1 MSFSTITSYTTPMT
15 RIIIPFLALLLI
27 TSFPACSKDEELSRE
42 DLDALGSQGVTEL
55 LAKITSKPWRGE
67 EFVPGVLGGTW
78 NSVTDQ
84 DPKSFNLL
92 IAEQDSATRSV
103 VDTMLDYLVD
113 YDPLTRTWKPHAAS
127 FEVIPYEKA
136 DKLDVIYTLRDD
148 LYWSYYNSPTKTKVT
163 SDDVVFWY
171 NEITG
176 REEFHSSSYYQ
187 QFLLMDDGSEAHIN
201 IEKIDDRRF
210 VFHFPRIVA
219 EPLLATNMT
228 IRPQLD
234 YEQALQEKGVQGV
247 WDIFGVNT
255 DPQKIPSMGQWFL
268 TEYTAGQRLVF
279 KRNPNYWDKDSND
292 VSIPYFEEEIVRIIP
307 DENTRFL
314 LFKQGQTETYTSRPE
329 DLDELVNNAKFDYT
343 VFGNEGALGA
353 SFWTFNQNPKNK
365 DTPQYE
371 WFTQKTFRQ
380 AMSCLLNRDR
390 IISQV
395 YRGLA
400 QPKLTFFPE
409 PNRYFDGSITLQY
422 LYNPDRAVELLSS
435 IGIRQDSAGIMRD
448 AKNRPVEFNL
458 TISSDRAVMNDTASI
473 ISDELGKVGI
483 KVNIRVLDFQKLVEQ
498 LFTTCDWE
506 SVIMG
511 LSGSDIFPSQGSNV
525 WPSDGNLH
533 MWYPQQPSPATEWE
547 ARIDYLYN
555 EGAYTV
561 DEQKAKVIW
570 DEYQRI
576 ILEQCPIIYLVRPR
590 GFTALR
596 NRWDMSNV
604 YYDNMNGFELTH
616 VFLKQ

>member
-1 MSFSTITSYTTPMT
+1 MK
-15 RIIIPFLALLLI
+15 RIILPFLVLLLL
-27 TSFPACSKDEELSRE
+27 SAFFGCSKDEELSRE
-42 DLDALGSQGVTEL
+42 ELDALGFRGVTEL
-55 LAKITSKPWRGE
+55 LAKTTSKPWRGE
-67 EFVPGVLGGTW
+67 AFVPGVLGGTW

-92 IAEQDSATRSV
+92 VAEQDAATQGV
-103 VDTMLDYLVD
+103 MDYMLDYLVD
-113 YDPLTRTWKPHAAS
+113 YDPLTRLWKPHAAS
-127 FEVIPYEKA
+127 FEVIPYEA
-136 DKLDVIYTLRDD
+136 LDKLDVIYTLRDD
-148 LYWSYYNSPTKTKVT
+148 LYWSYYNSPAKTKVS
-163 SDDVVFWY
+163 SDDVIFWY
-171 NEITG
+171 NEIYG

-219 EPLLATNMT
+219 EPLLATNTT
-228 IRPQLD
+228 IHPRLD
-234 YEQALQEKGVQGV
+234 YEKALREKGVQGV
-247 WDIFGVNT
+247 RDIFSVNT
-255 DPQKIPSMGQWFL
+255 DPQKIPSMGKWFL

-279 KRNPNYWDKDSND
+279 KRNPAYWDKDSNG
-292 VSIPYFEEEIVRIIP
+292 VSIPYYEEEIVQIIP
-307 DENTRFL
+307 EENTRFL
-314 LFKQGQTETYTSRPE
+314 LFKDGKTELYGSRPE
-329 DLDELVNNAKFDYT
+329 DFAELVNNASNNYT
-343 VFGNEGALGA
+343 VFGNEGALSA

-390 IISQV
+390 IIAQV

-400 QPKLTFFPE
+400 RPKLTFFPE
-409 PNRYFDGSITLQY
+409 PNRYFNESVTLQY
-422 LYNPDRAVELLSS
+422 LYNPERAVELLSS
-435 IGIRQDSAGIMRD
+435 IGIKRDSAGIMRD
-448 AKNRPVEFNL
+448 AKNRAIEFNL
-458 TISSDRAVMNDTASI
+458 TIASDRTVQNDTASI

-483 KVNIRVLDFQKLVEQ
+483 KVNIRVLDFQKQVEQ
-498 LFTTCDWE
+498 LFTTYDWE
-506 SVIMG
+506 SMLMG
-511 LSGSDIFPSQGSNV
+511 LSGSNIFPSQGSNV
-525 WPSDGNLH
+525 WSSGGNLH
-533 MWYPQQPSPATEWE
+533 LWYPQQPSPATEWE

-576 ILEQCPIIYLVRPR
+576 ILEQCPVIYLVRPL
-590 GFTALR
+590 GFIALR
-596 NRWDMSNV
+596 NKWDMSNV

-616 VFLKQ
+616 VFLKP